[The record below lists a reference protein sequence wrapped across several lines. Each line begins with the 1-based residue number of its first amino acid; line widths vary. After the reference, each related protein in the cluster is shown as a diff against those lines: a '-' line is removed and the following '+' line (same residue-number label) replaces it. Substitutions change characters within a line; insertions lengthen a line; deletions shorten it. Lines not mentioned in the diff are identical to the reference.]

1 MLSYQFYLGGRK
13 EWLRLNVHFNITLLP
28 QARVDIDQSR
38 AVTPVRWFSTSPRPP
53 CSPNSP
59 MLRRIIKTSWS
70 VSPTL
75 QDERRKPARPS
86 LLFLGMPV
94 GITLTLSNYITSLHI
109 NFICQLYI
117 IKHSISRQIPIL
129 TLPSFWIRFCFL
141 YSRRLI
147 VRLSQLTTSSSPD
160 VFLKP

>member
-1 MLSYQFYLGGRK
+1 MGIFIS
-13 EWLRLNVHFNITLLP
+13 LNFSKP
-28 QARVDIDQSR
+28 GVDIDQSR
-38 AVTPVRWFSTSPRPP
+38 AVTPARWFSTSPRPP

-86 LLFLGMPV
+86 LLFPGMPV

-129 TLPSFWIRFCFL
+129 LHSRLFGFVFVFFIRGVL
-141 YSRRLI
+141 
-147 VRLSQLTTSSSPD
+147 
-160 VFLKP
+160 